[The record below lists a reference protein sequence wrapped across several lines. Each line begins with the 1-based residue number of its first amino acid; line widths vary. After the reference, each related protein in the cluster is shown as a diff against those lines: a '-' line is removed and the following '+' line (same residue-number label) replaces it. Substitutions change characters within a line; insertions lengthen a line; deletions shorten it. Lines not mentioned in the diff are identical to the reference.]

1 MPESLKCKPRD
12 VPAVK
17 GTKPAK
23 QQKTKDTSRTSG
35 GMPTIRQNLTL
46 ADWMHVYSFVYA
58 HPSVAQTQIVQHF
71 NSLKTNALLF
81 DQLTLSCKLQERPK
95 MEAHIDDNP
104 TALSSK
110 RPHVVT
116 SPAVEL
122 ALIHW
127 VQHMEAK
134 GETATGPM
142 LWEKCRRFEEE
153 LQVPEKE
160 RLLGEGWLQ
169 SFCKTYKIC
178 EHWQHREAGSVDTE
192 AVQVEREHCQ
202 KILAQYSLRD
212 RWNFD
217 ETALFP

>member
-1 MPESLKCKPRD
+1 MPESLKRKPQD
-12 VPAVK
+12 VPTVK

-23 QQKTKDTSRTSG
+23 QQKTKDTPRTSG
-35 GMPTIRQNLTL
+35 QMPMIQQNLTL
-46 ADWMHVYSFVYA
+46 ADWMHVYSFVDA
-58 HPSVAQTQIVQHF
+58 HPSVTQTQIVQHF

-81 DQLTLSCKLQERPK
+81 DQSTLSRKLQEYPK

-110 RPHVVT
+110 RPCAVT

-142 LWEKCRRFEEE
+142 LQEKCRRFEEE

-160 RLLGEGWLQ
+160 RLLSERWLQ
-169 SFCKTYKIC
+169 AFCKTYKIHD
-178 EHWQHREAGSVDTE
+178 HWQHGEAGSVDTE
-192 AVQVEREHCQ
+192 AVQVE
-202 KILAQYSLRD
+202 
-212 RWNFD
+212 
-217 ETALFP
+217 

>member
-1 MPESLKCKPRD
+1 
-12 VPAVK
+12 
-17 GTKPAK
+17 
-23 QQKTKDTSRTSG
+23 
-35 GMPTIRQNLTL
+35 
-46 ADWMHVYSFVYA
+46 
-58 HPSVAQTQIVQHF
+58 
-71 NSLKTNALLF
+71 
-81 DQLTLSCKLQERPK
+81 

-110 RPHVVT
+110 RPRVVT

-142 LWEKCRRFEEE
+142 LREKRRRFEGE

-160 RLLGEGWLQ
+160 RLLSEGWLQ

-178 EHWQHREAGSVDTE
+178 EHRQHGEAGSVDTE
-192 AVQVEREHCQ
+192 AAQVEREHCQ
-202 KILAQYSLRD
+202 KILARYSLRD
-212 RWNFD
+212 RWNFN
-217 ETALFP
+217 ETALFPYAPPDHGLATKQMSRKKKEKFRITIGVACNADRSEKLKPFFIGKAKKPRCFRKQGPEQHGFAIAIIRRRG